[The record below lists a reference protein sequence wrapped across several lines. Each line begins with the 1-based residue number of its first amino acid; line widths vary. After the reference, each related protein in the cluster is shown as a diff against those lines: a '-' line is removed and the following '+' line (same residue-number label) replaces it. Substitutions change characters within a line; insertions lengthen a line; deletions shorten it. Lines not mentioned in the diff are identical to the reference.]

1 MVKYRFPG
9 DKLVIDGDS
18 LANNIYHS
26 QINRGLAFSHN
37 PLNLYN
43 MARKIIDM
51 LKGYNLQ
58 VIKVYVD
65 AISNMT
71 KKNTYLS
78 RKKDRIQI
86 IQKWWDSD
94 LTSKG

>member
-1 MVKYRFPG
+1 
-9 DKLVIDGDS
+9 
-18 LANNIYHS
+18 
-26 QINRGLAFSHN
+26 
-37 PLNLYN
+37 
-43 MARKIIDM
+43 M